1 MAYFSRAEHMMNA
14 TQELERW
21 STASK
26 FSVAVAALRHKL
38 DRRTNS
44 SNFLATA
51 GSTEQADLVLR
62 SSEDIQL
69 YLLGGPHTA
78 PAWPALKQAFN
89 FDMLKRRKSGS
100 KDDAAAR
107 DSTMSHPSTTSPRSR
122 PAGAPVIGPASAPQR
137 KLRQAVKGSGRH
149 LLLTC
154 CLHPRCDGNEDSP
167 LDSQQQLQKTSY
179 QGSSDSCAVGCEV
192 FLRSPQPQQMK
203 QHLEQQQESSECQP
217 CCAGPIIPV
226 AEPVTSAAGTSS
238 TQPRTAC
245 SPAQHARCTCRA
257 LTTTARSALK
267 QAFNFDML
275 KQRKSG
281 SKEDAAAS
289 DNTMSQLSATSPR
302 SSTAGAPV
310 SGPASAPQR
319 KLWQAVKASGSH
331 LLLSLRLRHPRCDS
345 NEESSGPL
353 DSQQQL
359 QKTSYQGSSDN
370 CAVDCEVFLR
380 SLQPLVNQSSTQD

>member
-1 MAYFSRAEHMMNA
+1 MMNA

-51 GSTEQADLVLR
+51 GSTEQADLVLS

-69 YLLGGPHTA
+69 YLQGGAHTA

-179 QGSSDSCAVGCEV
+179 QGSSDSCAVDCEV

-226 AEPVTSAAGTSS
+226 AEPVTSAAGMSS

-289 DNTMSQLSATSPR
+289 DNTMSHSAPPAQGAAQQERQFQALPPHPSANCGRPSRPVAATCCSP
-302 SSTAGAPV
+302 SASGTPGVIAMKSPAGRWTHSNSCRRPATK
-310 SGPASAPQR
+310 GPATT
-319 KLWQAVKASGSH
+319 V
-331 LLLSLRLRHPRCDS
+331 LLTAKSSCAACSL
-345 NEESSGPL
+345 
-353 DSQQQL
+353 
-359 QKTSYQGSSDN
+359 
-370 CAVDCEVFLR
+370 
-380 SLQPLVNQSSTQD
+380 